1 MKKVKGQGSLNT
13 KEGIQLNF
21 SCMPSFL
28 ICSETNYLAVKP
40 PIPSKNYETEMAF
53 GTPAP
58 LGSPSDTIVTV
69 CPSAMSL

>member
-1 MKKVKGQGSLNT
+1 MKTVNGRGSLNT
-13 KEGIQLNF
+13 KEGIQLKF

-28 ICSETNYLAVKP
+28 ICSETNYLAVKL
-40 PIPSKNYETEMAF
+40 PISSKNYETEMAF

-69 CPSAMSL
+69 

>member
-1 MKKVKGQGSLNT
+1 MKKVKGQGNLNT

-28 ICSETNYLAVKP
+28 ICSEKNYLAVKP

>member
-1 MKKVKGQGSLNT
+1 MKEVKGQGSLNT
-13 KEGIQLNF
+13 KEGIQLKF
-21 SCMPSFL
+21 SYMPSFL

-40 PIPSKNYETEMAF
+40 SIPSKNYETEMAF